1 MTPIVLPSS
10 TALRRRD
17 SCFPP
22 SWQLGAESKRLR
34 EIVEGLALMDLPGR
48 EHLERYLL
56 GMVRRNF
63 RRLTIVQAFSTLK
76 LFLSCLRDNG
86 KDRLEELNR
95 RDLEAFVER
104 EQDRG
109 LKLSSVKAKLDRVHA
124 FLGFLI
130 EEEIVGPE
138 VLVRKIRLR
147 LPQYLPRALDPPD
160 TRRLLSVVEDIRDR
174 AMLLVLLRTGM
185 RISELLATRVS
196 EVNIDE
202 RRIAI
207 REGAKTRRGRIV
219 YFSDDCR
226 DALKSWLDRRDS
238 QKEFLFYAQGRN
250 TFSYS
255 SAWVMFDRYLK
266 RAGLADKGYT
276 IHCLRHTF
284 ASELLNAGMRLECL
298 QPLLGHDSIQATRRY
313 ARLTDKTREEEYFR
327 AMAIIERGEIDGTYR
342 LDHQLQTIP
351 QEEERLTP
359 HGQKLYDEPGP
370 VSPVGGCAD

>member
-86 KDRLEELNR
+86 KDRLEEVNR
-95 RDLEAFVER
+95 RDLEAFVEH

-174 AMLLVLLRTGM
+174 AMLLVLLRTGV

-284 ASELLNAGMRLECL
+284 ASELLNAGMPLECL
-298 QPLLGHDSIQATRRY
+298 GKLLGHSRLEVTRRD
-313 ARLTDKTREEEYFR
+313 AVLTDKTKEEEYFK
-327 AMAIIERGEIDGTYR
+327 AMAIIERR
-342 LDHQLQTIP
+342 
-351 QEEERLTP
+351 ER
-359 HGQKLYDEPGP
+359 DEHY
-370 VSPVGGCAD
+370 

>member
-1 MTPIVLPSS
+1 MTPISLASS
-10 TALRRRD
+10 SALRQRD

-22 SWQLGAESKRLR
+22 SWQLGAESKLFR
-34 EIVEGLALMDLPGR
+34 EMLDGLALMDLPGK
-48 EHLERYLL
+48 EHLECYLL
-56 GMVRRNF
+56 SMVRRNF

-76 LFLSCLRDNG
+76 LFLCCLRDNG

-95 RDLEAFVER
+95 RDLEAFVEH

-124 FLGFLI
+124 FVGFLI
-130 EEEIVGPE
+130 EEEVVPAE

-147 LPQYLPRALDPPD
+147 LPQYLPRALDPAD

-174 AMLLVLLRTGM
+174 ALVLVLLRTGM
-185 RISELLATRVS
+185 RISELLALRAS
-196 EVNIDE
+196 DVNITE
-202 RRIAI
+202 RTIAI

-226 DALKSWLDRRDS
+226 DALKSWLERRAS
-238 QKEFLFYAQGRN
+238 HKEFLFYARGRD
-250 TFSYS
+250 TLSYS
-255 SAWVMFDRYLK
+255 SAWVVFDRYLN
-266 RAGLADKGYT
+266 RAGLAHKGYT
-276 IHCLRHTF
+276 IHCLRHSF
-284 ASELLNAGMRLECL
+284 ASELLNAQMRLECL
-298 QPLLGHDSIQATRRY
+298 QPLLGHDSVQVTRRY
-313 ARLTDKTREEEYFR
+313 ARLTDKTREQEYFR

-342 LDHQLQTIP
+342 LDHQLPTIS
-351 QEEERLTP
+351 QEAKRLTP

>member
-1 MTPIVLPSS
+1 
-10 TALRRRD
+10 
-17 SCFPP
+17 
-22 SWQLGAESKRLR
+22 LGAESDRLR
-34 EIVEGLALMDLPGR
+34 EILDGLALMDLPGR
-48 EHLERYLL
+48 EDLERYLL

-95 RDLEAFVER
+95 HDLEAFVEH

-124 FLGFLI
+124 FVGFLI
-130 EEEIVGPE
+130 EEEVVPAE

-147 LPQYLPRALDPPD
+147 LPQYLPRALDPAD

-174 AMLLVLLRTGM
+174 AMVLVLLRTGM

-226 DALKSWLDRRDS
+226 DALKSWLDSRDS
-238 QKEFLFYAQGRN
+238 QKEFLFYAHGRN

-266 RAGLADKGYT
+266 RAGLAHRGYT
-276 IHCLRHTF
+276 IHCLRHSF
-284 ASELLNAGMRLECL
+284 ASELLNARMRLECL
-298 QPLLGHDSIQATRRY
+298 QPLLGHDSIQVTRRY

-327 AMAIIERGEIDGTYR
+327 AMAIIEKGTIDGTYR
-342 LDHQLQTIP
+342 LDHQLPTIP
-351 QEEERLTP
+351 QETKRLTP

>member
-1 MTPIVLPSS
+1 MTPITLPSG
-10 TALRRRD
+10 TAPQRRD

-34 EIVEGLALMDLPGR
+34 EMLGGLALMDLPGR

-63 RRLTIVQAFSTLK
+63 RRLTIVQAFSTLTFF
-76 LFLSCLRDNG
+76 LFCLRDNG
-86 KDRLEELNR
+86 KDRLEELDR
-95 RDLEAFVER
+95 RDIEAFVER

-124 FLGFLI
+124 FVGFLI
-130 EEEIVGPE
+130 EEEVVAPQ

-147 LPQYLPRALDPPD
+147 LPQYLPRALDPAD
-160 TRRLLSVVEDIRDR
+160 TKRLLSVIEDIRDR
-174 AMLLVLLRTGM
+174 ALVLVLLRTGM
-185 RISELLATRVS
+185 RISELLATRVN

-207 REGAKTRRGRIV
+207 REGAKTRRGRIT

-226 DALKSWLDRRDS
+226 DALKSWLERRDS
-238 QKEFLFYAQGRN
+238 HKEFLFYANGRN

-266 RAGLADKGYT
+266 QAGLAHKGYT

-284 ASELLNAGMRLECL
+284 ASELLNARMRLECL
-298 QPLLGHDSIQATRRY
+298 QPLLGHDSVQVTRRY
-313 ARLTDKTREEEYFR
+313 AQLTDKTREEEYFR
-327 AMAIIERGEIDGTYR
+327 AMAIIERGTIDGTYR
-342 LDHQLQTIP
+342 LDHQLPTIS
-351 QEEERLTP
+351 QETKRFTP

>member
-1 MTPIVLPSS
+1 MTPIVLPSGI
-10 TALRRRD
+10 ALRRRD

-22 SWQLGAESKRLR
+22 SWKLGAESKRFR
-34 EIVEGLALMDLPGR
+34 EMFDGLALMDLPGR
-48 EHLERYLL
+48 EHLECYLL

-63 RRLTIVQAFSTLK
+63 RRLTIVQALSTLK

-86 KDRLEELNR
+86 KDRLEELSR
-95 RDLEAFVER
+95 RDLEAFVEH

-124 FLGFLI
+124 FVGFLI
-130 EEEIVGPE
+130 EEEVVGPQ

-174 AMLLVLLRTGM
+174 AMVLVLLRTGM
-185 RISELLATRVS
+185 RISELLATRLS
-196 EVNIDE
+196 DLNIDE
-202 RRIAI
+202 RRITI
-207 REGAKTRRGRIV
+207 REGAKTRRGRIT

-226 DALKSWLDRRDS
+226 DALKSWLDKRDS
-238 QKEFLFYAQGRN
+238 QKEFVFYARGRN

-266 RAGLADKGYT
+266 RAGLAHKGYT

-298 QPLLGHDSIQATRRY
+298 QPLLGHDSIQITRRY
-313 ARLTDKTREEEYFR
+313 ARLTDKTREQEYFR
-327 AMAIIERGEIDGTYR
+327 AMAIIERGTIDGTYR

-351 QEEERLTP
+351 QEAKRFTP

>member
-1 MTPIVLPSS
+1 ML
-10 TALRRRD
+10 D
-17 SCFPP
+17 
-22 SWQLGAESKRLR
+22 E
-34 EIVEGLALMDLPGR
+34 LALMDLPGR

-56 GMVRRNF
+56 GMVHRNF
-63 RRLTIVQAFSTLK
+63 RSLTIVQALSTLK

-86 KDRLEELNR
+86 KDRLEELTR
-95 RDLEAFVER
+95 RDLEAFVEH

-124 FLGFLI
+124 FVGFLI
-130 EEEIVGPE
+130 EEEVVPAE

-174 AMLLVLLRTGM
+174 AMVLVLLRTGM
-185 RISELLATRVS
+185 RISELLATRAS
-196 EVNIDE
+196 DLTIDE
-202 RRIAI
+202 RRMAI
-207 REGAKTRRGRIV
+207 REGAKTRRGRIT

-238 QKEFLFYAQGRN
+238 QKEFLFYAHGRN

-266 RAGLADKGYT
+266 RAGLAHKGYT

-284 ASELLNAGMRLECL
+284 ASELLNAEMRLECL
-298 QPLLGHDSIQATRRY
+298 QPLLGHRWITTTQRY
-313 ARLTDKTREEEYFR
+313 CRISNRKVQRDYYK
-327 AMAIIERGEIDGTYR
+327 AMEVVMQRTSCTEIA
-342 LDHQLQTIP
+342 
-351 QEEERLTP
+351 
-359 HGQKLYDEPGP
+359 
-370 VSPVGGCAD
+370 C